1 MGTVQFVR
9 DEHGNLTGVLVPIG
23 LWNILKEEIKE
34 ETAEILADPELMKA
48 IKASEAN
55 IKAGKTTT
63 LSALQEELGL

>member
-1 MGTVQFVR
+1 MVKSDYHQV
-9 DEHGNLTGVLVPIG
+9 G

-48 IKASEAN
+48 IKASEAD